1 MCVYNAYTAGVWE
14 QWDTIVYPREAETPN
29 GVKVAPEG
37 LLDFLAQKVVQNLSS
52 DDDTTRQQITD
63 DPEDQELAD
72 ERCLYIYLQAH
83 QKRLVHCA
91 DLSSSAGISEI
102 VDTIQKIWDQL
113 QTRKFGLLSPSGHG
127 DRSYFTRAK
136 WNSSQRLAVVMETHI
151 ITIIDSLDVYI
162 LIQLGDGTVGDEYC

>member
-1 MCVYNAYTAGVWE
+1 MCLYNAYIAGVWE
-14 QWDTIVYPREAETPN
+14 QWDTIVYPREAETPT

-37 LLDFLAQKVVQNLSS
+37 LLDFLAQNLGAG
-52 DDDTTRQQITD
+52 DDTTRQQITD

-72 ERCLYIYLQAH
+72 ERCLYFYLQAH

-113 QTRKFGLLSPSGHG
+113 QTRKFGLLSPSDHG
-127 DRSYFTRAK
+127 DQSYFTRAK
-136 WNSSQRLAVVMETHI
+136 WNSSQRLAEVMATRI
-151 ITIIDSLDVYI
+151 ITIIDSHDMYI
-162 LIQLGDGTVGDEYC
+162 LIQLGNGTVGDEYC